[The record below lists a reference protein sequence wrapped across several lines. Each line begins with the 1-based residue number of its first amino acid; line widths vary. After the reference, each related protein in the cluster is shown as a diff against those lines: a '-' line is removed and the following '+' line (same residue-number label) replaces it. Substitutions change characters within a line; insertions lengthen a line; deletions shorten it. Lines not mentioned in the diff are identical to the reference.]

1 MDGLTRASVTTSTT
15 LVRRTHLGRP
25 GCPASRSPGKE
36 RWSSTVK
43 DDEALDGVLRVF
55 GRRGTRWPRIRLER
69 LKLGGELQARAR
81 GLQPWIM
88 ARRRRADSLLERFCT
103 SKHVSGFGVVS
114 LQFRRCE
121 WMFFT
126 AFSRSTGVF
135 WGWQR
140 SWGAVFLS

>member
-1 MDGLTRASVTTSTT
+1 MVFFAFSGVEARDG
-15 LVRRTHLGRP
+15 P
-25 GCPASRSPGKE
+25 GS
-36 RWSSTVK
+36 
-43 DDEALDGVLRVF
+43 
-55 GRRGTRWPRIRLER
+55 ER
-69 LKLGGELQARAR
+69 LKLGGEMQARAR

-140 SWGAVFLS
+140 SWGAVFLSWRGLAIS

>member
-1 MDGLTRASVTTSTT
+1 MVFFAFSGVEARDGPDT
-15 LVRRTHLGRP
+15 
-25 GCPASRSPGKE
+25 
-36 RWSSTVK
+36 
-43 DDEALDGVLRVF
+43 
-55 GRRGTRWPRIRLER
+55 ER
-69 LKLGGELQARAR
+69 LKLGGEMQARAR